1 MTTLLEVKDVRKRY
15 GGVAALRGVD
25 LSVAAGEVIGLMGD
39 NGAGKTTLMKV
50 LCGAVRPDSGTLSMQ
65 GEPIT
70 LRSPRD
76 ATAHGIAVVYQDLA
90 LVDQRDVATNVFLGR
105 EPRRGFVV
113 DRRRMRQEAR
123 QVLNDLGIRISSV
136 RLPVGG
142 LSGGQRQ
149 CIAIARAVHQGG
161 KVVLLDEPTAALGPE
176 QQANV
181 LRLIRNLKDRG
192 TSVVVVS
199 HNVDHVL
206 AVADRVV
213 VMRAGEIQGVR
224 DVHNTTAAD
233 VVGLIL
239 GDAAADAI
247 ASGEISEPGPQTSE
261 TINAAATPQ
270 VATQSTSARS
280 TR

>member
-1 MTTLLEVKDVRKRY
+1 MPLLEVADIRKRF
-15 GGVAALRGVD
+15 GGVEALRGVSLTIAD
-25 LSVAAGEVIGLMGD
+25 GEVVGLMGD
-39 NGAGKTTLMKV
+39 NGAGKSTLMKV
-50 LCGAVRPDSGTLSMQ
+50 LCGAIRPDSGTITMAGRPLSM
-65 GEPIT
+65 
-70 LRSPRD
+70 RSPRD
-76 ATAHGIAVVYQDLA
+76 ATAHGISVVYQDLA
-90 LVDQRDVATNVFLGR
+90 LVNQRDVATNVFLGQ

-113 DRRRMRQEAR
+113 DRRRMRREAR
-123 QVLNDLGIRISSV
+123 AVLDELSIRISSV

-181 LRLIRNLKDRG
+181 LKLITGLRERG
-192 TSVVVVS
+192 TAVVVVS

-213 VMRAGEIQGVR
+213 VMRAGQVQGIR
-224 DVHNTTAAD
+224 DVHSTSAAD

-239 GDAAADAI
+239 GDTAAGAVSHILGPSTEAPT
-247 ASGEISEPGPQTSE
+247 ASTTG
-261 TINAAATPQ
+261 
-270 VATQSTSARS
+270 TSAPRS
-280 TR
+280 AQ